1 MSKLALIGLGKSFGA
16 TPAVVD
22 VDLEL
27 KQGEFVSLL
36 GPSGCGKTTTLRMI
50 AGFIKPTTG
59 TIAMDGVAMSSPAS
73 VVAPEKRGMSMIF
86 QSYAI
91 WPNMTVGQNVA
102 FGLQLRK
109 LGRAEIR
116 ERVDRILDV
125 VQMKHLK
132 DRYPAELSGGQQQR
146 VALARAI
153 VIEPEVLLLDEPL
166 SNLDANL
173 REEMRSEIR
182 RLHDAFRITTVYV
195 THDQAEAMV
204 TSDRIVVMNHG
215 RIEQVDD
222 PVSLYN
228 TPRTRFVAGFIGRT
242 NFLDGL
248 VEGDRIAFEGF
259 TLPAALAPPARHPES
274 AIPPKRASFSIRPQ
288 TIGIVRGR
296 PAEPDAGWWIE
307 GTVVERAYLG
317 EYWEYVVR
325 PRESGARIRVTTE
338 PLTIHEV
345 DDPVWLRLDPARAAR
360 VPGPESGPGGGVT
373 APAVSDEAAQRGST
387 LPQGDRR

>member
-1 MSKLALIGLGKSFGA
+1 MSKLALVGLGKSFGPVA
-16 TPAVVD
+16 AVAD
-22 VDLEL
+22 VNLTL
-27 KQGEFVSLL
+27 IQGEFVSLL

-50 AGFIKPTTG
+50 AGFIKPTMG
-59 TIAMDGVAMSSPAS
+59 SVEMNGQTISSTAY

-102 FGLQLRK
+102 FGLQLRR
-109 LGRAEIR
+109 LGKAEIG

-125 VQMKHLK
+125 VRMKHLK

-166 SNLDANL
+166 SNLDASL

-182 RLHDAFRITTVYV
+182 RLHDAFQITTVYV

-215 RIEQVDD
+215 RIEQTDD
-222 PVSLYN
+222 PVTLYN
-228 TPRTRFVAGFIGRT
+228 VPKTRFVAGFIGRT
-242 NFLDGL
+242 NFLDG
-248 VEGDRIAFEGF
+248 VVDSGQIAFEGF
-259 TLPAALAPPARHPES
+259 SLPAHLAPDAATLP
-274 AIPPKRASFSIRPQ
+274 KKVSFSIRPQ
-288 TIGIVRGR
+288 SILIERHR
-296 PAEPDAGWWIE
+296 PDEREVSWWIE

-317 EYWEYVVR
+317 EYWEYLVR
-325 PRESGARIRVTTE
+325 PKESDARIRVTTE
-338 PLTIHEV
+338 PLTVHEV
-345 DDPVWLRLDPARAAR
+345 NDAVWLRLDPGRAAR
-360 VPGPESGPGGGVT
+360 VPWPE
-373 APAVSDEAAQRGST
+373 AD
-387 LPQGDRR
+387 